1 MQRCLLHGL
10 PTERANES
18 FAGYGVVAHRVSVC
32 QESLSGE
39 ILKEKGLAADAKE
52 VGVEEP
58 R

>member
-1 MQRCLLHGL
+1 LHGL
-10 PTERANES
+10 PTERTNES